1 MRHVIWFRS
10 HIMTILFK
18 LTHQPPLTSASDA
31 QSLPQSRKEGHIL
44 FLPSLCRA
52 QQTPHWSWKDDIAKK
67 TSVVCLEWIIF
78 ISQPKANPLPRA
90 DKKLSHRNF
99 CSPEKSA
106 SVTGIGFLED
116 QLLVTKVEELVKLL
130 GVFQPHYQVL
140 RCECL
145 LSIAA
150 VRVLQVDFIQQFWL
164 GICKEK
170 KW

>member
-18 LTHQPPLTSASDA
+18 LTHQPPLTSVSDA

-52 QQTPHWSWKDDIAKK
+52 QQTLHWSWREGVANK
-67 TSVVCLEWIIF
+67 TSVLWLNHIHFTAQTEPI
-78 ISQPKANPLPRA
+78 NRT
-90 DKKLSHRNF
+90 DKSLSHRN
-99 CSPEKSA
+99 CSSPEKST

-116 QLLVTKVEELVKLL
+116 QLLVTKVKELVKLL
-130 GVFQPHYQVL
+130 SVFQPHYQVL

-145 LSIAA
+145 LPIAA
-150 VRVLQVDFIQQFWL
+150 VRVLQVDFVQQFWL